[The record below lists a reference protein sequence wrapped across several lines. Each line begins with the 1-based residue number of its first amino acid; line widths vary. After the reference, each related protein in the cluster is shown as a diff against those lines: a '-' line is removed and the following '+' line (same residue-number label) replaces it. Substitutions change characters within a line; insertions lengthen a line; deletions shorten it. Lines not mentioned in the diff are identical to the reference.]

1 MSYNHNDPEKAAR
14 NHKPAIIAIVVALAV
29 AVLAFLVFTPG
40 ANEQNDGI
48 ATTPPPADVPLSD
61 ADGLGAPVGDPVTPG
76 ADTPADAATG
86 PVGTADQPAGA
97 TPAPAN

>member
-14 NHKPAIIAIVVALAV
+14 KHKPAIIAIIVALAV
-29 AVLAFLVFTPG
+29 AVLAFLVFAPG
-40 ANEQNDGI
+40 ADEQNDGI
-48 ATTPPPADVPLSD
+48 ATTPPPAGTPMSD
-61 ADGLGAPVGDPVTPG
+61 AEGLGGAADPVAPG

-97 TPAPAN
+97 ETAPAN

>member
-14 NHKPAIIAIVVALAV
+14 KHKPAIIAIVVALAV

-48 ATTPPPADVPLSD
+48 ATTPPPADTPMSD
-61 ADGLGAPVGDPVTPG
+61 AEGLGGAADPVTPD
-76 ADTPADAATG
+76 ANTPANAATG
-86 PVGTADQPAGA
+86 PVGTADEPAGA
-97 TPAPAN
+97 ETAPAN

>member
-14 NHKPAIIAIVVALAV
+14 KHKPAIIAIVVALAV
-29 AVLAFLVFTPG
+29 AVLAFLVFAPG

-48 ATTPPPADVPLSD
+48 ATTPPPAGTPMSD
-61 ADGLGAPVGDPVTPG
+61 AEGLGAPADPVTPD
-76 ADTPADAATG
+76 ANTPANAATG

-97 TPAPAN
+97 ETAPAN